1 MRILGSLFPFTPF
14 LNADGGGSGGTGG
27 ATAGAGNGGTGA
39 GDSGA
44 GGSTGGTGA
53 QLNPQSATQPQ
64 PQGKVFT
71 AEYVQALRDEAAG
84 YRTRAK
90 ALEAAIRGALG
101 LAEGADLPQDL
112 NAALAG
118 LRTAAQ
124 QAAAEELN
132 TAKGL
137 YAQGLFAAAG
147 AGKLVDT
154 DAAYAL
160 VAQAGFTVEVDLK
173 AKTLVVKDAEGKQ
186 LADKDG
192 KALTGKAAMA
202 ALVDKLIE
210 RYPFL
215 KGQSAAGPGQVGGTA
230 PAGGGAGQT
239 DEKAWA
245 KQFAEERA
253 KARGNTGGSSFWGR
267 KKQ

>member
-1 MRILGSLFPFTPF
+1 MRILSLFPFIAGPLF
-14 LNADGGGSGGTGG
+14 SADPGGGGGGGSAPNPAQNPDPAPTPQP
-27 ATAGAGNGGTGA
+27 AQQPTTQ
-39 GDSGA
+39 
-44 GGSTGGTGA
+44 STP
-53 QLNPQSATQPQ
+53 NPA

-84 YRTRAK
+84 YRTRVR
-90 ALEAAIRGALG
+90 ALEAAVRGALG

-118 LRTAAQ
+118 LKTAAQ
-124 QAAAEELN
+124 QAAEADLT
-132 TAKGL
+132 TAKSL

-154 DAAYAL
+154 AAAYAL
-160 VAQAGFTVEVDLK
+160 VAQAGYSVEVDLK
-173 AKTLVVKDAEGKQ
+173 SKTLVVKDAEGKQ

-230 PAGGGAGQT
+230 PAGGGSGELDPKT
-239 DEKAWA
+239 WA
-245 KQFAEERA
+245 QQFAEERA

>member
-101 LAEGADLPQDL
+101 LAEGADLPADVG
-112 NAALAG
+112 AALAG
-118 LRTAAQ
+118 LKTAAQ
-124 QAAAEELN
+124 QAAEADLA

-160 VAQAGFTVEVDLK
+160 VAQAGYTVEVDLK
-173 AKTLVVKDAEGKQ
+173 SKTLVVKDSEGKPLTGQ
-186 LADKDG
+186 DG
-192 KALTGKAAMA
+192 KQLTGKAAMA

-215 KGQSAAGPGQVGGTA
+215 KGQGAGPGQVGGTA
-230 PAGGGAGQT
+230 PAGGGSGELDPKT
-239 DEKAWA
+239 WA
-245 KQFAEERA
+245 EQFAQQRA
-253 KARGNTGGSSFWGR
+253 QARGNTGGSSFWGR